1 MYNFAHKK
9 KFALLIPIFCL
20 LFCCNN
26 HQNSMN
32 EITIDIIPK
41 PKHIEKPNS
50 SLELN
55 SIDGIHLENNS
66 KYEDFIGQ
74 LIRNFLKPIKEL
86 KIEHGKS
93 NSSKKIN
100 ISLKAK
106 HKLKREEY
114 RLIIDDRGF
123 IALEASHEPGLF
135 YGFQSFRQL
144 CDPMLEKGVV
154 PKNLFIPSC
163 IITDSPTFSY
173 RGMHL
178 DVSRHFF
185 DVEFIKLYIDMIA
198 LHKMNVFHWHL
209 TDDNGWRIE
218 IKEYPLLTEK
228 SAWRVDRRHEP
239 WKEQSPIKANEKA
252 TYGGF
257 YTQEEIKEVL
267 EYASERNILVIPE
280 IEMPGHTSEVFA
292 AYPELSCNK
301 KYIPV
306 QPGSYWPGVD
316 IFCAGNDEVFSF
328 LKNVLEEVAL
338 LFPGPYIHIGGDEA
352 DKLNWRKCNDCQ
364 RRINDEGL
372 KDERELQSW
381 FIKEIEKFILSKD
394 KKLVGW
400 DEILEGGL
408 AKSATVMSWRG
419 FKGGIE
425 SAKAGHDVIMC
436 PVSHCYFDYY
446 QSDPE
451 SAPAAAFGGM
461 TTLKNVYSFNPIPK
475 ELDEKSS
482 KFILGAQGNLWTEY
496 IQTPDIAQYRVLPR
510 MSALSEILWSGPDS
524 NTYEEFYFR
533 LDKLKKRFD
542 QLEWKYSPGSFE
554 VKIRKSKS
562 SDFSISL
569 SSEHPGKEIYYT
581 KSGNNPSQS
590 SNVFMSDFTINKT
603 TTIKAALLQPDGTF
617 GPISEKTFYLHN
629 AIGNKI
635 LYNIKYADKY
645 SGSGE
650 NNLINGLIGSVNHN
664 DGYWQGWE
672 REDME
677 IIVDLK
683 ENKKI
688 KSITCGFLES
698 HNSWIF
704 LPRTV
709 YVSFS
714 RDGKNFT
721 NGSQKQMKEGK
732 NYVAANRKEIAFEN
746 ANQFARYILIKAVN
760 RIKCPSWHA
769 GNGGDAWVFADE
781 IVIE

>member
-1 MYNFAHKK
+1 
-9 KFALLIPIFCL
+9 
-20 LFCCNN
+20 
-26 HQNSMN
+26 MN
-32 EITIDIIPK
+32 EIAINIIPK
-41 PKHIEKPNS
+41 PRQIKNLKS
-50 SLELN
+50 SFDLLL
-55 SIDGIHLENNS
+55 IDGIRIENNTKYEVFVGKLFKSFLKPLKDLEIEHAKNNS
-66 KYEDFIGQ
+66 K
-74 LIRNFLKPIKEL
+74 N
-86 KIEHGKS
+86 KIM
-93 NSSKKIN
+93 
-100 ISLKAK
+100 ISLNSK
-106 HKLKREEY
+106 HNLEREEY
-114 RLIIDDRGF
+114 KLIIRDREC
-123 IALEASHEPGLF
+123 ITLEASHESGLF

-144 CDPMLEKGVV
+144 CDPKLEKGLR
-154 PKNLFIPSC
+154 PQNSFIPSC
-163 IITDSPTFSY
+163 EITDSPSFSY

-185 DVEFIKLYIDMIA
+185 DIKFIKTYIDMMA

-218 IKEYPLLTEK
+218 IKKYPLLTEK

-239 WKEQSPIKANEKA
+239 WKEQSPIEPNEKA

-267 EYASERNILVIPE
+267 DYANERNILVIPE

-301 KYIPV
+301 QYIPV

-316 IFCAGNDEVFSF
+316 IFCAGNDEVFTF

-352 DKLNWRKCNDCQ
+352 DKLNWTKCNACQ
-364 RRINDEGL
+364 KRIINQGL
-372 KDERELQSW
+372 KDEHELQSW

-419 FKGGIE
+419 FEGGIE

-446 QSDPE
+446 QSEPE

-461 TTLKNVYSFNPIPK
+461 TTLKTVYSFNPVPE

-482 KFILGAQGNLWTEY
+482 KFVLGAQGNLWTEY
-496 IQTPDIAQYRVLPR
+496 VQTPEIAQYRVLPR
-510 MSALSEILWSGPDS
+510 MSALSEVLWSGPGLS
-524 NTYEEFYFR
+524 TYEDFYFR
-533 LDKLKKRFD
+533 LDKLKRRF
-542 QLEWKYSPGSFE
+542 EWLKWNYSPGSFKVE
-554 VKIRKSKS
+554 IKKPESGN
-562 SDFSISL
+562 FLISL

-581 KSGNNPSQS
+581 KRGEPPSQF
-590 SNVFMSDFTINKT
+590 SNVFRNDFSIKES
-603 TTIKAALLQPDGTF
+603 TTIKAALLQPDGTL

-629 AIGNKI
+629 AIGKKI
-635 LYNIKYADKY
+635 SYNTKYADKY

-650 NNLINGLIGSVNHN
+650 SNLINGLVGSINHN

-677 IIVDLK
+677 ITIDLK

-688 KSITCGFLES
+688 ESITCGFLDS

-704 LPRTV
+704 LPKTV
-709 YVSFS
+709 FVSFS
-714 RDGKNFT
+714 TDGEGFT
-721 NGSQKQMKEGK
+721 NSIGQKLKDRE
-732 NYVAANRKEIAFEN
+732 NYATPSRKEVVFEN
-746 ANQFARYILIKAVN
+746 LNQFARYVLVRAVN
-760 RIKCPSWHA
+760 RKECPRWHA
-769 GNGGDAWVFADE
+769 GKGGNAWVFADE
-781 IVIE
+781 IIVE